1 MLRLWQGRRAMNE
14 KAKKK
19 TAAQMV
25 GVVIF
30 MGALAWASVP
40 FYDWFCRVTGFGG
53 ITQVADSGSEI
64 VLSETVKVRF
74 DESLE
79 RDMPWEFKP
88 VQREIEIQIGATGL
102 AFYEAYNPTD
112 KPVAGTASYNVTPYE
127 AGGFFSK
134 IDCFCFEEQVLMPG
148 ERVQMP
154 VTFFVDPE
162 IIEDRDAKY
171 TKVITLSYTFYEKDI
186 SLEPAKFSVNTKNN
200 FNQLPSEGKT
210 NGA

>member
-1 MLRLWQGRRAMNE
+1 M
-14 KAKKK
+14 
-19 TAAQMV
+19 
-25 GVVIF
+25 
-30 MGALAWASVP
+30 
-40 FYDWFCRVTGFGG
+40 
-53 ITQVADSGSEI
+53 
-64 VLSETVKVRF
+64 
-74 DESLE
+74 
-79 RDMPWEFKP
+79 
-88 VQREIEIQIGATGL
+88 

-162 IIEDRDAKY
+162 IVEDRDAKH

-186 SLEPAKFSVNTKNN
+186 TLEPAQVSVNSISKFCLLYTS
-200 FNQLPSEGKT
+200 PSPRDDELSRMPSS
-210 NGA
+210 A

>member
-53 ITQVADSGSEI
+53 ITQVAESGSEI

-74 DESLE
+74 DASLE

-88 VQREIEIQIGATGL
+88 VQREMEIQIGATGL

-162 IIEDRDAKY
+162 IVEDRDARY

-186 SLEPAKFSVNTKNN
+186 SLDAAKISVNTKNN